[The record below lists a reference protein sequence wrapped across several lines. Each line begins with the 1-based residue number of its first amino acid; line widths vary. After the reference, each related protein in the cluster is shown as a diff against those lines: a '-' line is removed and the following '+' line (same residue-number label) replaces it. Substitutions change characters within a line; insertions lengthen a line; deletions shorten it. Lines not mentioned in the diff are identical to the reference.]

1 MNACNSE
8 EPELS
13 PTASLGTT
21 YFVSS
26 SGNDALDG
34 TAPATVWRTTGRVN
48 TQTFAPGDRV
58 RFEGGKTFSGNL
70 YFDKSDAGTSSSPVT
85 LDSYGSGRATIYAG
99 NGNGVFV
106 YNAAGFVIDNLNL
119 VGAGTQT
126 NTGHGVLFFADQPG
140 AVKYDYVRIDR
151 AEVSGFLEGGVLIG
165 ADNAQDYTGYR
176 DVRITRV
183 VSHDN
188 GDSGIQLFGRF
199 VSNPGPNIPGT
210 DSYANADV
218 YIGDSV
224 VYNNR
229 GKPGK
234 GNNSGNGIVLG
245 SVDGAVVEYSL
256 AYNNG
261 ELNDF
266 ADGGPVGIWAYDA
279 NNVTIQHNEAYGN
292 KTGTSKDGGGFD
304 LDGGVSNSVMQY
316 NYAHDNE
323 GAGFLLAQF
332 RGARPFYNNTVR
344 YNISENDGRKNS
356 YAGIYL
362 FAAPGFDIKDSAIY
376 NNTVFVSPA
385 LSGTP
390 SAFGVLDF
398 GGFYDNVRVNNN
410 IFVTTGGLPF
420 IDNPDENGLRFNAN
434 SYYGSGGGFRVTWNG
449 VSYKSLSALRRS
461 TGQERLGGRNTGLW
475 RDPRLCE
482 AGQGGTV
489 GNPRQLAS
497 LSVYTLRDDS
507 RVIDK
512 GLNLHTRFGIGI
524 GTHDFYGNRIP
535 RGTRF
540 DLGAHEAR

>member
-1 MNACNSE
+1 MFRFVSCLLGFFVMAACSSE
-8 EPELS
+8 EAGLQ
-13 PTASLGTT
+13 TAALGTT

-34 TAPATVWRTTGRVN
+34 TAPATAWRTTGRVN
-48 TQTFAPGDRV
+48 TQTFAPGDKV

-70 YFDKSDAGTSSSPVT
+70 YFDQSDAGTSSSPVT

-126 NTGHGVLFFADQPG
+126 NTGHGVLFFADQSG
-140 AVKYDYVRIDR
+140 AVKYDYIRIDR

-165 ADNAQDYTGYR
+165 ADNAQNYTGYR

-199 VSNPGPNIPGT
+199 VSNPGPSIPGT

-234 GNNSGNGIVLG
+234 GNNSGNGTVLG
-245 SVDGAVVEYSL
+245 SVNGTVVEYSL

-279 NNVTIQHNEAYGN
+279 NNVTIQHNEA
-292 KTGTSKDGGGFD
+292 
-304 LDGGVSNSVMQY
+304 
-316 NYAHDNE
+316 
-323 GAGFLLAQF
+323 
-332 RGARPFYNNTVR
+332 
-344 YNISENDGRKNS
+344 
-356 YAGIYL
+356 
-362 FAAPGFDIKDSAIY
+362 
-376 NNTVFVSPA
+376 
-385 LSGTP
+385 
-390 SAFGVLDF
+390 
-398 GGFYDNVRVNNN
+398 
-410 IFVTTGGLPF
+410 
-420 IDNPDENGLRFNAN
+420 
-434 SYYGSGGGFRVTWNG
+434 
-449 VSYKSLSALRRS
+449 
-461 TGQERLGGRNTGLW
+461 
-475 RDPRLCE
+475 
-482 AGQGGTV
+482 
-489 GNPRQLAS
+489 
-497 LSVYTLRDDS
+497 
-507 RVIDK
+507 
-512 GLNLHTRFGIGI
+512 
-524 GTHDFYGNRIP
+524 
-535 RGTRF
+535 
-540 DLGAHEAR
+540 